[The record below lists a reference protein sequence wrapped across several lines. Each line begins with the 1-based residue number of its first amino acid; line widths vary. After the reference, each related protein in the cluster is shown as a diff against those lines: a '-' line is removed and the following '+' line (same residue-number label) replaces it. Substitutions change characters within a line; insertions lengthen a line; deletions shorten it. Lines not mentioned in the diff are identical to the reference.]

1 MMIFEQNM
9 VVLII
14 LNFFESCIC

>member
-1 MMIFEQNM
+1 MIFEQNI